1 MPWHTPDAKVETIL
15 ADYLAQ
21 AGGPD
26 LSGIV
31 WQTRYEL
38 TRNNSG
44 AVARVVC
51 DEVAEWEPTGEMP
64 VVQVG
69 NWTCAVS
76 ITLRTPCRSKKTV
89 GDRAAWHDAACGRIA
104 DLLLEQGFVDKLN
117 AVGEDEEVQVIRTRL
132 NGKENEVDDD
142 LSMFVSGWTLTVDV
156 VPNKTGQ

>member
-1 MPWHTPDAKVETIL
+1 MPWHTPDAKIETIL

-44 AVARVVC
+44 SVARVVC
-51 DEVAEWEPTGEMP
+51 DEVVEWEPGGETP
-64 VVQVG
+64 VVQNG

-76 ITLRTPCRSKKTV
+76 ITLRTPCKRK
-89 GDRAAWHDAACGRIA
+89 DLANRAAWHDSACGRIA
-104 DLLLEQGFVDKLN
+104 DLLLEQGFVANLN
-117 AVGEDEEVQVIRTRL
+117 EVGEDEELQVIRTRL
-132 NGKENEVDDD
+132 LGKENEIDDD
-142 LSMFVSGWTLTVDV
+142 LSMFVSGWTLTIDV

>member
-1 MPWHTPDAKVETIL
+1 MPWHTPDAKIEHAL

-26 LSGIV
+26 LAGVI

-44 AVARVVC
+44 AVVRIAC
-51 DEVAEWEPTGEMP
+51 DEVAEWEPGGELP
-64 VVQVG
+64 VVQTG

-76 ITLRTPCRSKKTV
+76 ITLRTPCKRRGQS
-89 GDRAAWHDAACGRIA
+89 DRAVWHDAACGRIA
-104 DLLLEQGFVDKLN
+104 DLLLEQGFVAKLN
-117 AVGEDEEVQVIRTRL
+117 AVAEDQELQVIRTRL
-132 NGKENEVDDD
+132 VGKENEIDDD
-142 LSMFVSGWTLTVDV
+142 LSMFVSGWSLTVDV